1 MLLLSCAKESNCAD
15 NPVCDE
21 EFKKTYYRPNSS
33 LLYTCIKS
41 VPGLGSTLL
50 AGNAVL
56 YGEND
61 ENGWSISFT
70 NYSDT
75 ISWETNEVWSGLNEL
90 INLSFKSLRTGSY
103 EVINKEVA
111 DGNTSQAQIHFI
123 KWTNDSPLAVY
134 QLDTTSYNYFTIT
147 EIDSSKMIIEG
158 IFSLNFNISER
169 LSGHAAYFADE
180 ISFTHGKFQARM
192 IP

>member
-1 MLLLSCAKESNCAD
+1 MLLLSCAKESNCTD

-41 VPGLGSTLL
+41 VPGLGSALL

-70 NYSDT
+70 NYCDT

-103 EVINKEVA
+103 EVINKEVPP
-111 DGNTSQAQIHFI
+111 GNTTKAQMHFI

-158 IFSLNFNISER
+158 IFSLNFIISER
-169 LSGHAAYFADE
+169 LSGHAANFADE
-180 ISFTHGKFQARM
+180 ISFTNGKFQARM